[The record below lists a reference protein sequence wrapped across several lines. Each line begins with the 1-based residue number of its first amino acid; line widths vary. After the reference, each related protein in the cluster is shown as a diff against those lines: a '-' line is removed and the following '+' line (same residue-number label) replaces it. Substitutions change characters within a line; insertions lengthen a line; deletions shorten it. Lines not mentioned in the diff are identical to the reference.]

1 MDNTQV
7 TAYQP
12 QSTGL
17 SVFSDANIMRSAELL
32 ANSDIIPQAFSGKPA
47 NVLIAMDMSQ
57 RLGASPM
64 LVMQNLYVIQG
75 KPSWSSQYLIAMVN
89 GSGRF
94 TTPLQFDFERDA
106 SGKATGCR
114 AWAVSAVTGEKIVG
128 PAVTMEMAKA
138 EGWLTKSGSKW
149 QTMPELMLTYRA
161 AAFFARTVCPDIAM
175 GMYTEYEQS
184 DIQPETPIQY
194 EDKTAPTPTPAPAE
208 PEQPKQPSPK
218 MRLWNAVL
226 EQVEGDEA
234 KAADICKAVV
244 GGQTVTEDNIGG
256 MIIEASK
263 MITEAESKTEPE
275 EVPDHLREEP
285 F

>member
-12 QSTGL
+12 QSNGL
-17 SVFSDANIMRSAELL
+17 SVFSDANIMKSAELL
-32 ANSDIIPQAFSGKPA
+32 ANSDIIPQAFRGKPA

-57 RLGASPM
+57 RLGVSPM

-75 KPSWSSQYLIAMVN
+75 KPSWSSQFLIAMVN

-94 TTPLQFDFERDA
+94 TTPLQFEFERDA

-138 EGWLTKSGSKW
+138 EGWLTKAGSKW

-175 GMYTEYEQS
+175 GMYTEYEENDIQS
-184 DIQPETPIQY
+184 DTPIQY
-194 EDKTAPTPTPAPAE
+194 EDKTAPAPAPAPAE

-244 GGQTVTEDNIGG
+244 AGQTVTEDNIGE

-263 MITEAESKTEPE
+263 IIADSAIKTEPE
-275 EVPDHLREEP
+275 EVPEHLSEEP

>member
-12 QSTGL
+12 QSNGL
-17 SVFSDANIMRSAELL
+17 SVFSDANIMKSAELL
-32 ANSDIIPQAFSGKPA
+32 ANSDIIPQAFRGKPA

-138 EGWLTKSGSKW
+138 EGWSTKSNSKW
-149 QTMPELMLTYRA
+149 LTMPELMLTYRA

-175 GMYTEYEQS
+175 GMYTEYEES
-184 DIQPETPIQY
+184 DIQSETPVQY
-194 EDKTAPTPTPAPAE
+194 EDKTAPVPAPAPAE

-226 EQVEGDEA
+226 EQVEGDRARAEEV
-234 KAADICKAVV
+234 CKAVV

-263 MITEAESKTEPE
+263 MITESAVKTEPE
-275 EVPDHLREEP
+275 EVPEHLREEP